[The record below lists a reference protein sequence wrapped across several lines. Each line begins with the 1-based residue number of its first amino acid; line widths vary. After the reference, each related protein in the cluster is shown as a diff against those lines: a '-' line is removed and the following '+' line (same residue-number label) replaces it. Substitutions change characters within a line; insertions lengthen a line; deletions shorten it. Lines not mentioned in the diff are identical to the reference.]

1 MDRDANTTVDNEF
14 GQILERRLIRRRF
27 NNPLEAA
34 GELEDVILDVFQE
47 LRGVLPSKDQVL
59 VTVGSIYDRFIA
71 PIDIPGIPNLIEPMV
86 DALLRRYL
94 LSAVGALY
102 DRFIGAS

>member
-1 MDRDANTTVDNEF
+1 MTPEASPVDENEF
-14 GQILERRLIRRRF
+14 GQLLQRRISRRRF
-27 NNPLEAA
+27 NNQLEAA

-47 LRGVLPSKDQVL
+47 LKGVLPSKEQVL
-59 VTVGSIYDRFIA
+59 ATVGSIYDRFIA

-102 DRFIGAS
+102 DRFVTGS